1 MNKYLEEAKA
11 MLKSINGLA
20 EGASDE
26 KIVNNK
32 DAFPWWNGNGVFYKK
47 DLILR
52 FADSVYRILQ
62 DHTSQNDWTP
72 DVAVSLYVEISLEEW
87 PIWKQPAGAHDAY
100 ALNAK
105 CSHNGL
111 HWISDY
117 DGNIWEPGVF
127 GWHNPVDGE

>member
-1 MNKYLEEAKA
+1 MNKYLEEAKN
-11 MLKSINGLA
+11 MLESIYGLA
-20 EGASDE
+20 ADASDE
-26 KIVNNK
+26 KIFNNK

-52 FADSVYRILQ
+52 FADSVYKTLQ

-72 DVAVSLYVEISLEEW
+72 DIAVSLYVEISLEEW

-127 GWHNPVDGE
+127 GWHNPVVGE